1 VHQRA
6 LLDPRWGG
14 IYIATC
20 NDTPMLLKARR
31 GARGELRLGTSLPWT
46 WCKELE
52 FGSGGDATDV
62 VCRPWAPD
70 A

>member
-20 NDTPMLLKARR
+20 NDTPMLLKTRR